1 MKTRIIKLDPAGID
15 KEQIR
20 EAAEVLDAGGLVAF
34 PTETVY
40 GIACKVGRESLRKLA
55 LVKKREAEK
64 RYSLHIARKNDV
76 YKYVPHIGLRAR
88 RLLEKAWPG
97 PLTAVF
103 ELDEQD
109 IDRQRKIVLDEVFEC
124 LYADNSI
131 GIRCPDHAAAS
142 MLLSES
148 RSPVVAP
155 SANKSGQRPAVDAA
169 EVLERFS
176 GEIDVI
182 LDGGSC
188 KYGKNSTVAKI
199 DKKGVRV
206 LREGVYSEKEAREMA
221 KVSFLLVCT
230 GNSCR
235 SPMAEG
241 ILRKYLAEKVGCDV
255 DQLEES
261 GYKVVSAGTMGIVG
275 FPASPEAV
283 EACAV
288 RGIDITG
295 HRSRALHE
303 GLIRDSEVIFAMS
316 RSHREQ
322 VMALDSSAVQ
332 KCMLLVEGEDVADP
346 IGQRQEVYDECADLI
361 EEAVKKRISEFLI

>member
-1 MKTRIIKLDPAGID
+1 METRIIKLDPGGTD
-15 KEQIR
+15 KKQIR
-20 EAAEVLDAGGLVAF
+20 EAAELLDAGGLVAF

-76 YKYVPHIGLRAR
+76 YKYVPHIGSRAR

-103 ELDEQD
+103 ALDEQD
-109 IDRQRKIVLDEVFEC
+109 IDRQRKIFADEVFEC

-148 RSPVVAP
+148 RSVVVAP
-155 SANKSGQRPAVDAA
+155 SANKSGQRPAVDAV

-206 LREGVYSEKEAREMA
+206 LREGVYSEKEVREMA
-221 KVSFLLVCT
+221 KVSFMLVCT

-241 ILRKYLAEKVGCDV
+241 MLRKYLAEKVGCEI

-261 GYKVVSAGTMGIVG
+261 GYKVLSAGTMGIVG

-288 RGIDITG
+288 RGIDIAG

-322 VMALDSSAVQ
+322 VIALDSSAAQ

-361 EEAVKKRISEFLI
+361 EEAVKKRLSEFLI